1 MPKLSSFLRANGHA
15 ERVDSFFVHCAAVPS
30 QEHRRLKNLLNFDF
44 NTGITVTSP
53 SRNDGC
59 LTRVTSKDSQ

>member
-53 SRNDGC
+53 S
-59 LTRVTSKDSQ
+59 